1 MEWLLDTIRS
11 LILTM
16 RPKQWTKNILFVF
29 PAIIFSA
36 RLLELDSLIR
46 VVVACILLILTS
58 GCVYII
64 NDLADLESDKLH
76 PVKRTRPLAA
86 GKLSPQAAK
95 VAALVLPLLILYAAY
110 SFDLQ
115 LTLVLLAYFA
125 LQIAYSLYVK
135 HMVILDI
142 LAVAAGFVLRLVAG
156 GVVIDVSVSP
166 WLYVSVG
173 LLALFLVIGKR
184 RQELAL
190 LGDKAQIT
198 RPIFKQ
204 YSLPLLD
211 DMLRIVTSATAITY
225 ILYTVEAQ
233 TMIRSGENLGL
244 LTVPIVIYGLFR
256 YLYLIHVEGQGSAP
270 DEVLLGDRPLQ
281 LTLVVAAF
289 SYFVIL
295 YVL

>member
-1 MEWLLDTIRS
+1 MVRG

-16 RPKQWTKNILFVF
+16 RPKQWTKNFLFVF

-36 RLLELDSLIR
+36 RLLEIDSLIR
-46 VVVACILLILTS
+46 VVIACILMILTS
-58 GCVYII
+58 GGVYII

-76 PVKRTRPLAA
+76 PVKRTRPIAA
-86 GKLSPQAAK
+86 GKLSPQVAK
-95 VAALVLPLLILYAAY
+95 VAVVLLPLLILYAAY
-110 SFDLQ
+110 RFDLQ

-125 LQIAYSLYVK
+125 LQIAYSLFVK
-135 HMVILDI
+135 HIVILDL

-198 RPIFKQ
+198 RPIFEQ
-204 YSLPLLD
+204 YNLPLLD

-256 YLYLIHVEGQGSAP
+256 YLYLIHIEGQGSAP

-281 LTLVVAAF
+281 LTLVVAAL

>member
-1 MEWLLDTIRS
+1 MDTIRS

-156 GVVIDVSVSP
+156 ASSLMSVS
-166 WLYVSVG
+166 
-173 LLALFLVIGKR
+173 
-184 RQELAL
+184 
-190 LGDKAQIT
+190 
-198 RPIFKQ
+198 RPG
-204 YSLPLLD
+204 Y
-211 DMLRIVTSATAITY
+211 MC
-225 ILYTVEAQ
+225 
-233 TMIRSGENLGL
+233 RSDCS
-244 LTVPIVIYGLFR
+244 R
-256 YLYLIHVEGQGSAP
+256 C
-270 DEVLLGDRPLQ
+270 
-281 LTLVVAAF
+281 F
-289 SYFVIL
+289 S
-295 YVL
+295 